1 MMVKMVEGQLD
12 AKGKKFGLLVSR
24 FNEFISKELLDGAVD
39 CLKRHG
45 AKDEDI
51 EVVWVPGAF
60 EMPLIAKK
68 MSKTKKYNA
77 LVCLGAIIK
86 GGTPHFNYIAAQSSK
101 GIANVSLTEEVPVIF
116 GVLTT
121 DDIEQAIERAGTKA
135 GNKGWQA
142 ALNAIEAADLI
153 LQMK

>member
-1 MMVKMVEGQLD
+1 MVRMIEGQLD
-12 AKGKKFGLLVSR
+12 AKGKKFGLIVSR
-24 FNEFISKELLDGAVD
+24 FNEFISKELLDGAID

-51 EVVWVPGAF
+51 EVAWTPGAF
-60 EMPLIAKK
+60 EMPLLAKK
-68 MSKTKKYNA
+68 MAKAKKYNA

-86 GGTPHFNYIAAQSSK
+86 GGTPHFDYIAAESSK
-101 GIANVSLTEEVPVIF
+101 GIANVALSEEVPVIF

-121 DDIEQAIERAGTKA
+121 DNVEQAIERAGTKA

-142 ALNAIEAADLI
+142 ALHAIEMADLI
-153 LQMK
+153 TQMK